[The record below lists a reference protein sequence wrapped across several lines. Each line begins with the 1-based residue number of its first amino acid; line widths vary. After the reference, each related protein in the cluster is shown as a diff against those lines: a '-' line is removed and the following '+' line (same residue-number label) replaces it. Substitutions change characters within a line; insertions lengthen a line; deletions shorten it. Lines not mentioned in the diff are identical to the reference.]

1 MKRFL
6 MTAMSAIMA
15 LSLMACTDTGKEDE
29 KKVSEGFIITDQ
41 AGRKVNFD
49 KPAEKAISGYYIAT
63 STVIGLGQK
72 DKLVGVE
79 MKADPVSYTH
89 LTLPTILLV

>member
-41 AGRKVNFD
+41 AGRKVNFM
-49 KPAEKAISGYYIAT
+49 ISLQRRR
-63 STVIGLGQK
+63 S
-72 DKLVGVE
+72 
-79 MKADPVSYTH
+79 ADIISQRVR
-89 LTLPTILLV
+89 

>member
-29 KKVSEGFIITDQ
+29 MCIRDSFDGAEALEFLAVADYDAVILDIMMPVMDGYAVLKQLRAEGRMTPVLFLSARDSICLL
-41 AGRKVNFD
+41 
-49 KPAEKAISGYYIAT
+49 YT
-63 STVIGLGQK
+63 SRCV
-72 DKLVGVE
+72 
-79 MKADPVSYTH
+79 
-89 LTLPTILLV
+89 

>member
-41 AGRKVNFD
+41 AGRK
-49 KPAEKAISGYYIAT
+49 
-63 STVIGLGQK
+63 
-72 DKLVGVE
+72 
-79 MKADPVSYTH
+79 
-89 LTLPTILLV
+89 

>member
-29 KKVSEGFIITDQ
+29 KKS
-41 AGRKVNFD
+41 KV
-49 KPAEKAISGYYIAT
+49 KALSLPIRPAER
-63 STVIGLGQK
+63 
-72 DKLVGVE
+72 
-79 MKADPVSYTH
+79 
-89 LTLPTILLV
+89 

>member
-29 KKVSEGFIITDQ
+29 KKVSEALSLPI
-41 AGRKVNFD
+41 R
-49 KPAEKAISGYYIAT
+49 PAER
-63 STVIGLGQK
+63 
-72 DKLVGVE
+72 
-79 MKADPVSYTH
+79 
-89 LTLPTILLV
+89 

>member
-41 AGRKVNFD
+41 AGRKVNID

-63 STVIGLGQK
+63 STV
-72 DKLVGVE
+72 LV
-79 MKADPVSYTH
+79 
-89 LTLPTILLV
+89 LVRRTSLSVWK

>member
-29 KKVSEGFIITDQ
+29 KKSKRRLYHYRS
-41 AGRKVNFD
+41 GR
-49 KPAEKAISGYYIAT
+49 
-63 STVIGLGQK
+63 QK
-72 DKLVGVE
+72 GKFR
-79 MKADPVSYTH
+79 
-89 LTLPTILLV
+89 